1 MQQKSLDL
9 DHKVNDSVHNL
20 DAFRQI
26 GDDKADHL
34 VEHLMTSGQPSELYN
49 FLKAESWQDV
59 VDLQIK
65 DQQFT
70 KFIYTGNELPDWA
83 NLKKMNNASALFR
96 SNGNEFL
103 FMLGIVSL
111 PYCYAAAKGAIAL
124 YHTEKIRKNTE
135 KRLLDTTSFI
145 IDIMRKEAF
154 ANEGHGFLV
163 VKQVRLRHA
172 VARYHLQN
180 IEGIKKLNE
189 MPVNQEDMAGTNLA
203 FSYVALKAMPLIG
216 VNIPTETQNDY
227 LHFWGVIGFLL
238 GLNSDLVALDLKSAF
253 WLEKRIAHR
262 QFRSSAEGLALT
274 EKLVSHYKDQIP
286 NKMTTLMIKPLMRR
300 LLGDEIAKIIG
311 LEGNVKFN
319 PLDKVMA
326 LLPIFKKYIFPPVQS
341 FEDITKQIHLRQ
353 KQFADK

>member
-1 MQQKSLDL
+1 MQQNFSASDQ
-9 DHKVNDSVHNL
+9 NRSDSNHNL
-20 DAFRQI
+20 DALRQI
-26 GDDKADHL
+26 GDDKADSIVH
-34 VEHLMTSGQPSELYN
+34 HLMTSGKPSELYD
-49 FLKAESWQDV
+49 FLKSESWLDV
-59 VDLQIK
+59 DGLQIK
-65 DQQFT
+65 DQQFR
-70 KFIYTGNELPDWA
+70 KFIYAENELPGWA
-83 NLKKMNNASALFR
+83 NQNKMNNASALFR

-111 PYCYAAAKGAIAL
+111 PYCYAAANGAKAL

-135 KRLLDTTSFI
+135 KRLLDTTAFI
-145 IDIMRKEAF
+145 IGIMRKEAF
-154 ANEGHGFLV
+154 NDDGHGFLV

-172 VARYHLQN
+172 LARYHLQN
-180 IEGIKKLNE
+180 IPDIKQLNE
-189 MPVNQEDMAGTNLA
+189 MPLNQEDMAGTNLA

-216 VNIPTETQNDY
+216 VNIPAETQNDY

-238 GLNSDLVALDLKSAF
+238 GLNSNLVTLDLKSAF

-262 QFRSSAEGLALT
+262 QFRSSTEGLVLT

-286 NKMTTLMIKPLMRR
+286 NKMTTLLIKPLMRR

-311 LEGNVKFN
+311 LDGNVKFN

-341 FEDITKQIHLRQ
+341 FEDITKQIQQRQ
-353 KQFADK
+353 KQLAGK